1 MIIGLLGID
10 DAVWTLVATAC
21 RDGDRIGIAV
31 DVPPDCAIPFPPAA
45 PVGASPR
52 RDTWETLLDP
62 GTCDV
67 IFVGAEDWSDVRAD
81 AVRRLVQ
88 AGRALVLSHPLD
100 PSMLFAYEIEMI
112 RRDGNGIIVPLLPD
126 RLHPYAARLRDWIE
140 WRLPS
145 GGVESISFQR
155 RLADRSRHNVL
166 RWFSRDADLVRML
179 TGAPSRLSTLGGGD
193 EATAW
198 PTLAVGLAYPDR
210 PPVRWQ
216 VVRSEKPGLTITAIA
231 ADATVTL
238 EIPADT
244 PPATVEGSAPP
255 TAPPWVWHGPDGA
268 ESVSFDRPSAL
279 LDVVRESL
287 SGHRGKSDPAPATWD
302 DAARAIELAETIPRS
317 LSRGRGIDLHQ
328 EEFTEI
334 GTFKGTMASLGC
346 GIVLLALLIAVV
358 ATMLGGIARQIG
370 WDWGERL
377 AGIWPLLVLAAM
389 GLFLLLQLLPLLVAN
404 QGVETPKDRQSAP
417 ANGDHGPG
425 KGRKP

>member
-10 DAVWTLVATAC
+10 DAVSTLVATAC
-21 RDGDRIGIAV
+21 RDGDRIGVAI
-31 DVPPDCAIPFPPAA
+31 DLPDNSRIPFPPTSA
-45 PVGASPR
+45 PGAPPR
-52 RDTWETLLDP
+52 HDTWETLLDP

-67 IFVGAEDWSDVRAD
+67 IFVGAEGWSDVRAD

-88 AGRALVLSHPLD
+88 AGRALVLSQPLD

-112 RRDGNGIIVPLLPD
+112 RRDCQGIVVPLLTD

-140 WRLPS
+140 WRLPA
-145 GGVESISFQR
+145 GGLESISFQR

-198 PTLAVGLAYPDR
+198 PTLAVGLAYPDG

-216 VVRSEKPGLTITAIA
+216 VVRSDKPGLTITAIA
-231 ADATVTL
+231 TDSTVTV
-238 EIPADT
+238 EIPTDT
-244 PPATVEGSAPP
+244 AAPTVDQTVAP
-255 TAPPWVWHGPDGA
+255 WIWHGPDGA
-268 ESVSFDRPSAL
+268 ETMPFDRPSAL
-279 LDVVRESL
+279 LDAVRQSL
-287 SGHRGKSDPAPATWD
+287 SGGRGTSDPAPATWD

-317 LSRGRGIDLHQ
+317 LTKGRGIDLHQ

-370 WDWGERL
+370 WEWGERL
-377 AGIWPLLVLAAM
+377 AGIWPLMVLAAM

-404 QGVETPKDRQSAP
+404 QPAARPKDRPSAP
-417 ANGDHGPG
+417 RDGDHGPG
-425 KGRKP
+425 KERKP